1 MKEALPEG
9 ALSKKAML
17 TLNNAIADKFEDIM
31 NEARSLIINN
41 KKGTITS
48 KEIETACKLLIPGEL
63 GQHAAH
69 ADRKALK
76 KFAQN
81 EWPYVNAVK
90 PCISDY

>member
-63 GQHAAH
+63 GQHAVQTG
-69 ADRKALK
+69 RKALK

-81 EWPYVNAVK
+81 E
-90 PCISDY
+90 